1 MDEEGPRM
9 NFTRILAPT
18 ALACALVAQPALAK
32 AYPDGGVTGEEVA
45 ADLIAAGN
53 TATVTKDDGGDPLIK
68 TAFKF
73 GTAEVNYYI
82 LFYGCKQ
89 GRCSSLQFVVSFDGE
104 PSKVAEYNANKR
116 FARAANPEG
125 KTIRVTYDVDVER
138 GANSE
143 AITNCATRF
152 SAIILD
158 AVKTLG

>member
-1 MDEEGPRM
+1 M

-53 TATVTKDDGGDPLIK
+53 TATVSKDSGGDPLIK

-82 LFYGCKQ
+82 LFYGCKT
-89 GRCSSLQFVVSFDGE
+89 GRCSSLQFVVSFDGDT
-104 PSKVAEYNANKR
+104 SKVAEYNANKR

-143 AITNCATRF
+143 AIANCATRF